1 MNETLIPG
9 NLEEVKEPEIICCYC
24 PPEEII
30 EPEIGCYCPPEEV
43 IEVKG
48 QIDETDCEVD
58 ESPLPL
64 VECEEEDETRINQLS
79 IDQANLMS
87 ELDLPDDITFDKTS
101 IISELTKS
109 GWKTSEI
116 DEICDI
122 LEKAYNK
129 EDLEY
134 HKLIPADLLDRIYG
148 DISYEL
154 PDANKEFLT
163 REFLKD
169 TIRSSAI
176 SNAIYEFEKEM
187 SNVTKAINDPI
198 GSLLSEQYDKVS
210 DNYKIVLQKEYD
222 DIKDT
227 EPERAADIKE
237 LIDGYKD
244 SHELNTLFEYITKKP
259 SILNRAYKAST
270 VEVCRLMNEFDKIF
284 GKIEPKIKNS
294 SIIFTALQKMK
305 IHPDFYNPAVYL
317 MMKSSLMMYHNCDN
331 KTGSKLRAYQVYSH
345 YMMNNF
351 NTIDKVGDKAKDSIT
366 FKDNFMKLLT
376 MVDNYVKSLQEE
388 KPYKKKKNK
397 R

>member
-24 PPEEII
+24 PPEE
-30 EPEIGCYCPPEEV
+30 V

-48 QIDETDCEVD
+48 QIEETDCEVD
-58 ESPLPL
+58 ECPLPPI
-64 VECEEEDETRINQLS
+64 EEDETRINQLS

-134 HKLIPADLLDRIYG
+134 HKLIPAGLLDRIYG

-284 GKIEPKIKNS
+284 GKMEPKIKNS

-305 IHPDFYNPAVYL
+305 IHPNFYNPAVYL

-351 NTIDKVGDKAKDSIT
+351 STIDKVGDKAKDSIT

-397 R
+397 KDKKKN

>member
-24 PPEEII
+24 S
-30 EPEIGCYCPPEEV
+30 PEEV

-64 VECEEEDETRINQLS
+64 VEEDETRINQLS

-134 HKLIPADLLDRIYG
+134 HKLIPAGLLDRIYG

-227 EPERAADIKE
+227 EPARAADIKE

-284 GKIEPKIKNS
+284 GKMEPKIKNS

-351 NTIDKVGDKAKDSIT
+351 NSIDKVGDKAKDSIT

>member
-1 MNETLIPG
+1 MNETLISG
-9 NLEEVKEPEIICCYC
+9 NLEEVT
-24 PPEEII
+24 

-43 IEVKG
+43 IEVEG
-48 QIDETDCEVD
+48 QIETTDCEVD
-58 ESPLPL
+58 EHPLPP
-64 VECEEEDETRINQLS
+64 VEEDETRINQLS

-101 IISELTKS
+101 IISELVKS

-134 HKLIPADLLDRIYG
+134 HKLIPAGLLDRIYG

-176 SNAIYEFEKEM
+176 SNAIHEFEKEM

-198 GSLLSEQYDKVS
+198 GSLLSVQYDKVS
-210 DNYKIVLQKEYD
+210 DNYKIVLQIEYD

-259 SILNRAYKAST
+259 SILNRAYKASA

-284 GKIEPKIKNS
+284 GKMEPKIKNS
-294 SIIFTALQKMK
+294 SIIFMALQKM
-305 IHPDFYNPAVYL
+305 
-317 MMKSSLMMYHNCDN
+317 
-331 KTGSKLRAYQVYSH
+331 
-345 YMMNNF
+345 
-351 NTIDKVGDKAKDSIT
+351 
-366 FKDNFMKLLT
+366 
-376 MVDNYVKSLQEE
+376 
-388 KPYKKKKNK
+388 
-397 R
+397 

>member
-1 MNETLIPG
+1 MNETLISG
-9 NLEEVKEPEIICCYC
+9 NLEEVTEPEIC
-24 PPEEII
+24 
-30 EPEIGCYCPPEEV
+30 CYCPPEEV
-43 IEVKG
+43 IEVEGKT
-48 QIDETDCEVD
+48 ETTDCEVD
-58 ESPLPL
+58 EHPLPP
-64 VECEEEDETRINQLS
+64 VEEDETRINQLS

-101 IISELTKS
+101 IISELVKS

-134 HKLIPADLLDRIYG
+134 HKLIPAGLLDRIYG

-176 SNAIYEFEKEM
+176 SNAIHEFEKEM

-284 GKIEPKIKNS
+284 GKMEPKIKNS

-331 KTGSKLRAYQVYSH
+331 KAGSKLRAYQVYSH

-351 NTIDKVGDKAKDSIT
+351 STIDKVGDKAKDSIT

>member
-1 MNETLIPG
+1 MNNETLISG
-9 NLEEVKEPEIICCYC
+9 NLEEVTEPVIS
-24 PPEEII
+24 
-30 EPEIGCYCPPEEV
+30 CYCPPEEV
-43 IEVKG
+43 IEVEG
-48 QIDETDCEVD
+48 QIEATDCEVD
-58 ESPLPL
+58 EHPLPP
-64 VECEEEDETRINQLS
+64 VEEDETRINQLS

-101 IISELTKS
+101 IISELVKS

-134 HKLIPADLLDRIYG
+134 HKLIPAGLLDRIYG

-176 SNAIYEFEKEM
+176 SNAIHEFEKEM

-284 GKIEPKIKNS
+284 GKMEPKIKNS

-317 MMKSSLMMYHNCDN
+317 MMKSALMMYHNCDN
-331 KTGSKLRAYQVYSH
+331 TTPKTSKLRAYQVYSH

-351 NTIDKVGDKAKDSIT
+351 STIDKVGDKAKDSIT

>member
-9 NLEEVKEPEIICCYC
+9 NLEEVK
-24 PPEEII
+24 

-48 QIDETDCEVD
+48 QIEETDCEVD
-58 ESPLPL
+58 ESPLPP
-64 VECEEEDETRINQLS
+64 VECEEEDETKINQLS

-122 LEKAYNK
+122 LEKVYNK

-134 HKLIPADLLDRIYG
+134 HKLIPAGLLDRIYG

-284 GKIEPKIKNS
+284 GKMEPKIKNS

-317 MMKSSLMMYHNCDN
+317 MMKSALMMYHNCDN